1 MRWIKLIVLLVLS
14 AVGARAAELFDCI
27 PEQAALAVRMRT
39 ARFFAAEPLRALTE
53 SGDVSRIREELALIP
68 WNGGLP
74 DAVLLYF
81 GATQSYAVLVECR
94 TEPEELK
101 RKILTISKEK
111 IMLLDYTKFGD
122 DSMVLIARPEDVD
135 VLITDWHA
143 PDELVA
149 GFGDKGVKTIM
160 APQV

>member
-68 WNGGLP
+68 WDGGLP

-101 RKILTISKEK
+101 RKILRKYEK
-111 IMLLDYTKFGD
+111 NPNVSLRQLTERGFP
-122 DSMVLIARPEDVD
+122 VIAPEFHPSRQ
-135 VLITDWHA
+135 TG
-143 PDELVA
+143 PDQELRSGPA
-149 GFGDKGVKTIM
+149 RR
-160 APQV
+160 